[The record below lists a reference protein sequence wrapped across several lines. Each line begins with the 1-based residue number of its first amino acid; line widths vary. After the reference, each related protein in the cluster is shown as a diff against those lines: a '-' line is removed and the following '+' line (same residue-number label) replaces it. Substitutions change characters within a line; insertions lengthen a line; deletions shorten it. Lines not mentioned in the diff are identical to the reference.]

1 MEILQIDDSTV
12 ICDLYED
19 LLSFRGHL
27 ISSVNDGH
35 EGLELVSKND
45 YDLILLDICMPGYSG
60 MEFLADLKNQRP
72 SELKKVIIISQL
84 ELDETGLNELSKFG
98 IHSVQAKPSDLVS
111 LETPEKLV
119 V

>member
-19 LLSFRGHL
+19 LLSFRGHS
-27 ISSVNDGH
+27 ISSVDDGRV
-35 EGLELVSKND
+35 GLELVSKND
-45 YDLILLDICMPGYSG
+45 YDLILLDICMPGYGG
-60 MEFLADLKNQRP
+60 MEFLEDLKHQKP

-84 ELDETGLNELSKFG
+84 ELDETQLDELSKFE
-98 IHSVQAKPSDLVS
+98 IHSIQTKPSDLMS